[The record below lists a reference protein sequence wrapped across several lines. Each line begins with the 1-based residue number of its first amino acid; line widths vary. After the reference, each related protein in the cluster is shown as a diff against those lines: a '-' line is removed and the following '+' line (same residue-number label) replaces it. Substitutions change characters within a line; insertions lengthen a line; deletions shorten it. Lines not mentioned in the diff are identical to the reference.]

1 MDTAWLFWGLI
12 FGSFGFAFFMY
23 GKKQKRPV
31 PLVCGIALM
40 IFPYFVTKVTLLV
53 VTGVALIAAPA
64 FIKI

>member
-1 MDTAWLFWGLI
+1 
-12 FGSFGFAFFMY
+12 MY